1 MSSPIAVTMAPTIS
15 GLDHDE
21 LLRRFLAKE
30 PGNDGVFVVG
40 VVSTGIYCL
49 PSCPAKLPKP
59 GNILFFEDEDGARD
73 SGLRACKRCRPDHF
87 YRRYDPDRERVMGLV
102 AEVRGQPADFADVAD
117 LVAIA
122 GFGKT
127 KLTELFRRYYHT
139 SPAELLMEARLAWAE
154 AALCRPQTRVIDAG
168 LGAGF
173 ESSSAFHENFRRSM
187 GLSPGAYRTFCT
199 GREARFVLQLPDG
212 YRHLDLF
219 HMFGRDASGV
229 CERTAGARG
238 TKALVLDGRPA
249 RLHLDFRKSSLEVRL
264 EGAPRW
270 TRRARVEAHAKVRR
284 MLNLASVPATFERRL
299 ARRPGLSRLV
309 RGRRGLRIPQTSDFF
324 EGLTWVIVGQ
334 QVNVAFASYC
344 RSALIEL
351 CGPDAGDGMHAHP
364 DAARVAQLERAQLLK
379 LKFSGRKAEYLI
391 DTARAIATGSL
402 DAGELH
408 GLPADR
414 LNEELLAIRG
424 LGPWSAQYLAMRSF
438 GFEDCVPVGD
448 AGLTS
453 ALKSFFGLD
462 ERPGPGRTLE
472 LMEAFAPH
480 RSLATYHLW
489 KTLADSKG
497 ARKEPR
503 A

>member
-1 MSSPIAVTMAPTIS
+1 MSPPTTVTMAPTIS
-15 GLDHDE
+15 GLHHDE

-30 PGNDGVFVVG
+30 PGNDGLFVVG

-59 GNILFFEDEDGARD
+59 QNIRIFEDEDGARD

-87 YRRYDPDRERVMGLV
+87 YRSYDSDRERMMDLV
-102 AEVRGQPADFADVAD
+102 AEVRGQPADFAAVAD
-117 LVAIA
+117 LVAFA
-122 GFGKT
+122 CVGKT
-127 KLTELFRRYYHT
+127 KLAELFRRYYHT
-139 SPAELLMEARLAWAE
+139 SPAELLMEARIAKAA
-154 AALCRPQTRVIDAG
+154 AALCKPRTKVIDAG

-173 ESSSAFHENFRRSM
+173 VSSSPFHENFRRSM
-187 GLSPGAYRTFCT
+187 GLSPGAYRTFCAGT
-199 GREARFVLQLPDG
+199 KANFVLHLPDG
-212 YRHLDLF
+212 YRYLDLF
-219 HMFGRDASGV
+219 HMFGRDAAGV
-229 CERTAGARG
+229 CERADGAQG

-249 RLHLDFRKSSLEVRL
+249 RCHLAFRSKSVEIRL
-264 EGAPRW
+264 EGTSRW
-270 TRRARVEAHAKVRR
+270 TRRARIEAHAKVRR
-284 MLNLASVPATFERRL
+284 MLNLASDPASFERRL
-299 ARRPGLSRLV
+299 ARRSGLSRLV
-309 RGRRGLRIPQTSDFF
+309 RGRRGLRIPQTNEFF
-324 EGLTWVIVGQ
+324 EGLTWVVVGQ

-351 CGPDAGDGMHAHP
+351 CGPDAGDGMHVHP
-364 DAARVAQLERAQLLK
+364 DAATVAQLEPAQLLK

-391 DTARAIATGSL
+391 DTARAIVTGNL
-402 DAGELH
+402 DVGELH
-408 GLPADR
+408 ELPADR

-448 AGLTS
+448 AGLIS

-462 ERPGPGRTLE
+462 ERPGPERTLE
-472 LMEAFAPH
+472 LMEVFAPH

-489 KTLADSKG
+489 KSLADSQEAK
-497 ARKEPR
+497 KEPD